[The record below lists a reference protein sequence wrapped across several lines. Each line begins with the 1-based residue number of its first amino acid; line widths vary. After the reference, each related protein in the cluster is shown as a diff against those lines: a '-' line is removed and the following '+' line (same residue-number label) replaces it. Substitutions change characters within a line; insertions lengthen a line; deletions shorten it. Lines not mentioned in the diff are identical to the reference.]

1 MNRLLISAFCLFL
14 SLILGVSF
22 ISPQYN
28 DFKLLQGKV
37 EEKKVELES
46 QEEYF
51 ARLRETS
58 EKLKQYEP
66 QLATIDTA
74 LPPKSSL
81 TILFNYLQTA
91 ASQNGLVITG
101 MTPVSTV
108 SAKDIKETRVI
119 FEMTGSYSSLKSFL
133 LTLEKS
139 ARIIE
144 TESISF
150 STPEEGSIFTFNLRI
165 KTHSY

>member
-1 MNRLLISAFCLFL
+1 MNRLLISTFCLFL
-14 SLILGVSF
+14 SLILGVAF
-22 ISPQYN
+22 ISPKYN
-28 DFKLLQGKV
+28 DFKLVQAKV
-37 EEKKVELES
+37 EEKKAELES

-51 ARLRETS
+51 ARLRETA
-58 EKLKQYEP
+58 EKLKEHEP
-66 QLATIDTA
+66 QLAIIDTA
-74 LPPKSSL
+74 LPPKPSL
-81 TILFNYLQTA
+81 TTLFNYLQTA
-91 ASQNGLVITG
+91 ASQNGLVVTG
-101 MTPVSTV
+101 IIPISTV

-119 FEMTGSYSSLKSFL
+119 LEMAGSYSSLKSFL

-150 STPEEGSIFTFNLRI
+150 STPKEGSIFTFKLRI